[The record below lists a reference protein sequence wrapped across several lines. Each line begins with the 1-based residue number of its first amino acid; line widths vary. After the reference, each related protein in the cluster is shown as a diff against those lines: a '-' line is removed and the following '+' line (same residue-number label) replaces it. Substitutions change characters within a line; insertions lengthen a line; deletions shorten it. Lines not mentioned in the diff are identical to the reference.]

1 MSADAVTAPPVPAA
15 PTGNRLPRWVKP
27 LVAAIAVCVAGVLA
41 FGATTLPHHTDSAV
55 FAWFIDIRDWVETHR
70 NSSPVFVFFVNY
82 INIDVGY
89 LVDGILFI
97 LQSLGWPGMLAAAA
111 GIGAAIGGWRLTL
124 VGVVGFGALG
134 VLGRWDESI
143 ETLALT
149 MAAVLLAVLIGIPA
163 GILAGRSP
171 RLRAVLTPVLDA
183 MQIMPT
189 FTYLAP
195 MALIFSIGNPSAT
208 IATLIYAIP
217 PAIRIAALAIQR
229 VPATVVEASES
240 LGATRR
246 QTMFKVRL
254 PLARPT
260 LLLAVNQTIMMALS
274 MVVITA
280 LIDADGLG
288 QNVVKGL
295 SRSNVGMS
303 LEAGLCVVI
312 LAIVLDRFT
321 RGRRQRSSAKPV
333 VARRFLWIGAAVVT
347 AAGIAAARILPQDFP
362 ESAQLSIVKPV
373 NLVVDWIK
381 SEWFPVTKAIKDGV
395 SYGILNPVQELLTSV
410 PFWSVVAVFVFVA
423 WRFAGWRTALITT
436 VCLSAIAG
444 LGMWE
449 KSMET
454 LVTVAIGV
462 VLTIAAGV
470 ALGVVAGRSDRI
482 DAVLRPILDA
492 AQTMPAFV
500 YLVPA
505 LALFQASRFTAI
517 VAAVIYAAPP
527 VVRLV
532 ADGIRGV
539 SPTVVE
545 AARSVGSTPRQL
557 LWKVQLPMAR
567 RSLLLA
573 VNQGIVMV
581 LAMVVIGGM
590 VGAEGLGEAV
600 VSGFLQLDEFGSG
613 FAAGLAIVLLGITLD
628 RITQGA
634 GQQRKELAQ

>member
-1 MSADAVTAPPVPAA
+1 MSTDTLTSKPEAAADTRRSPWLLPGIAAVV
-15 PTGNRLPRWVKP
+15 
-27 LVAAIAVCVAGVLA
+27 VAVAGLA
-41 FGATTLPHHTDSAV
+41 VFGLSTLPHNPDSVVFTALTDV
-55 FAWFIDIRDWVETHR
+55 RDWVDDNR
-70 NSSPVFVFFVNY
+70 NSSPIFLFFVNY
-82 INIDVGY
+82 IHLFVATLIDSV
-89 LVDGILFI
+89 LFV
-97 LQSLGWPGMLAAAA
+97 LQSLGWPAMIAIAVGL
-111 GIGAAIGGWRLTL
+111 GAVLGGWRLAL
-124 VGVVGFGALG
+124 VGALG
-134 VLGRWDESI
+134 FTALGVMDLWDESI
-143 ETLALT
+143 ETLGLT
-149 MAAVLLAVLIGIPA
+149 IAAVLLSMLLGVPLGIWM
-163 GILAGRSP
+163 GRSP
-171 RLRAVLTPVLDA
+171 RLRTFLSPVLDA

-217 PAIRIAALAIQR
+217 VSIRIAALAIEQ
-229 VPATVVEASES
+229 VPVTVVEASES
-240 LGATRR
+240 MGSTRR

-254 PLARPT
+254 PLARRT

-288 QNVVKGL
+288 QDVVRGL
-295 SRSNVGMS
+295 QQNNVGMS
-303 LEAGLCVVI
+303 LQAGLAVVV
-312 LAIVLDRFT
+312 LAIILDRFT
-321 RGRRQRSSAKPV
+321 RVHQ
-333 VARRFLWIGAAVVT
+333 ARTARPAFSRGQVWGFAAVCAALGFLLT
-347 AAGIAAARILPQDFP
+347 ALLPKDFP
-362 ESAQLSIVKPV
+362 ESLQLSIANPV
-373 NLVVDWIK
+373 NAAVDVITT
-381 SEWFPVTKAIKDGV
+381 SLYFVTKAVKDAA
-395 SYGILNPVQELLTSV
+395 SYGILNPLQEFLIVV
-410 PFWSVVAVFVFVA
+410 PFWAVIAGFVLLA
-423 WRFAGWRTALITT
+423 WRFAGWRSAVAAG

-444 LGMWE
+444 IGLWQ

-454 LVTVAIGV
+454 LVTVLFGV
-462 VLTIAAGV
+462 ALTVLIGV
-470 ALGVVAGRSDRI
+470 ALGVLAGRSDRFE
-482 DAVLRPILDA
+482 ATLRPMLDA

-517 VAAVIYAAPP
+517 VAAVVYAVPP

-532 ADGIRGV
+532 NDGIRGV

-545 AARSVGSTPRQL
+545 AARSCGSTPGQL

-573 VNQGIVMV
+573 LNQGIVMV

-590 VGAEGLGEAV
+590 VGAEGLGETV
-600 VSGFLQLDEFGSG
+600 VTGFVQTEEFGAG

-634 GQQRKELAQ
+634 GRQRKESVR